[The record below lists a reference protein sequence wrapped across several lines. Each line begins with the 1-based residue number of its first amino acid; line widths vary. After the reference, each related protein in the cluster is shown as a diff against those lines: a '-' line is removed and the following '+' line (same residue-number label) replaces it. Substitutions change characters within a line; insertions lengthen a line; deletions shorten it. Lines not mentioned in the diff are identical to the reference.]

1 MVDRWWWGGEK
12 HFSAGLDGV
21 RAEAKSSV
29 KRKKNVSKDRSTF
42 EGGKKSAFI
51 YSENLSMG
59 NPHVYAR

>member
-1 MVDRWWWGGEK
+1 MYVLRPSGRSVVVGGGEK

-51 YSENLSMG
+51 
-59 NPHVYAR
+59 